1 MQREMPFFGEVRALQ
16 HAPLELVKRC
26 RHGLDAIRLCIQLS
40 GHTHDFIREQLNID
54 KGHFSRIMQGKAWF
68 PDTKRIELMTICGN
82 RAPAQFDALMTGC
95 ELVEL
100 SKDAKIRELEEQLKA
115 LRAA

>member
-1 MQREMPFFGEVRALQ
+1 MQREMPFLGEVRSLSN
-16 HAPLELVKRC
+16 APSDLVKCC

-40 GHTHDFIREQLNID
+40 SYTHDFIREQLGID

-68 PDTKRIELMTICGN
+68 PDTKRIDLMVLCGN